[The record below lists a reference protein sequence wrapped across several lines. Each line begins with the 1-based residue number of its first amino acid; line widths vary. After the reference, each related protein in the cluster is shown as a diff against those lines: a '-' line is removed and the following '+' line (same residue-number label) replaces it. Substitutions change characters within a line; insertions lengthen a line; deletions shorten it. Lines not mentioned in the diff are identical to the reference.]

1 MGTQTNGNVLTSR
14 LNWAMTQPQSA
25 TTSGKAYTAPGITVY
40 YDAVRCR
47 HVAACVRGLPNVF
60 DPQARPWIQPANA
73 EAEAVA
79 AVVRT
84 CPTGALHYVLEGG
97 PAETPDPATTI
108 APLPNGPLI
117 VRGDLTLMTAGGP
130 VREVRAALCRC
141 GASTHKPYC
150 DGTHDKIGWKSEPE
164 AEGTTTTSAG

>member
-1 MGTQTNGNVLTSR
+1 
-14 LNWAMTQPQSA
+14 MTQPQSA

-73 EAEAVA
+73 EAGAVA

-150 DGTHDKIGWKSEPE
+150 DGTHDKIGWRSEPE